1 MWLSVGTAPQRPWPL
16 SVFVVS
22 KLYFPYTKVTVVCV
36 FLDFLDGIEVT
47 GGSLVDVEWS
57 LLSLPQGE

>member
-1 MWLSVGTAPQRPWPL
+1 M
-16 SVFVVS
+16 
-22 KLYFPYTKVTVVCV
+22 CV